1 MIVDDDNTAVGAL
14 SEASHLRFTLANR
27 SPGSAQNGKES
38 VKNLPKKLPKEA
50 PSAF

>member
-1 MIVDDDNTAVGAL
+1 MIVDDDNTAAGAL

-27 SPGSAQNGKES
+27 SPGSAQNGQES
-38 VKNLPKKLPKEA
+38 AKKLPKEA